1 VEQVIQSPVT
11 GGPAHKCDE
20 FRCADLIA
28 RYRNDWGL
36 DVADHFQDMH
46 RLSLYLCKDSGY
58 RFFHPR
64 SLAGEAAFYDRF
76 WALENPTIHR
86 PKGVIRDDW
95 LFALDRLQPGEK
107 VLDVGCAEGAF
118 MGHAQE
124 LTDVEGIDEN
134 EEGCRIAR
142 HDGLNATCSS
152 ITDYANSHPQDFD
165 VVVASQVLEHVY
177 DVAAFMTGLIGLVR
191 QGGRIILSVPNNEP
205 YYAGWAKYDPL
216 NNPPHHIGLWNEN
229 ALRKMANHFGLVVDE
244 VGYLGTPDRF
254 LLQVYRRA
262 SHLADVTKA
271 PNQLKFGDWLR
282 IAVVTPIAIVLTIG
296 ERLLRSTCNH
306 AYVSVVLCRPSDR
319 PSGVEGSDR
328 RPVQTSSGHAA

>member
-1 VEQVIQSPVT
+1 MERVIQSPVT
-11 GGPAHKCDE
+11 GGPAYLCDE

-36 DVADHFQDMH
+36 DVADHFQGMH

-58 RFFHPR
+58 RFLHPR
-64 SLAGEAAFYDRF
+64 NLAGEADFYDHF

-95 LFALDRLQPGEK
+95 QYALDRLQPTEK

-118 MGHAQE
+118 MEHAQE
-124 LTDVEGIDEN
+124 VTDVEGIDEN

-142 HDGLNATCSS
+142 RDGLNATCSS
-152 ITDYANSHPQDFD
+152 ITDFANSHPRAFD

-177 DVAAFMTGLIGLVR
+177 DVAGFMTGLIRLVR
-191 QGGRIILSVPNNEP
+191 PGGRIILSVPNNQP

-216 NNPPHHIGLWNEN
+216 NNPPHHIGLWNEK
-229 ALRKMANHFGLVVDE
+229 ALRKAASHFRLVVDE
-244 VGYLGTPDRF
+244 VGYLGAPDRF

-282 IAVVTPIAIVLTIG
+282 IAAVTPIAVVLTTV
-296 ERLLRSTCNH
+296 ERLLRSTCNY
-306 AYVSVVLCRPSDR
+306 AYLSVVLRSPTDPS
-319 PSGVEGSDR
+319 SGVEGSDR
-328 RPVQTSSGHAA
+328 RPMHTNSGHAA